1 MNAPKLNVTRSK
13 VECPIF
19 GSPIDLNYLALLTIE
34 EMLRCY
40 LFIRYEIK
48 YNKQCGKEPSFVE
61 VCNEL
66 VPKIAN
72 IWKTASI
79 PTVSRDRIVQLI
91 RKYHD
96 KYLSLIRYPKSKRNM
111 QYELKVNS
119 FKIDYSER
127 LFDIASCKCEF
138 SACKCEKSRKV
149 PIQKQKFL
157 LDQRSFRKMSTYRK
171 Y

>member
-96 KYLSLIRYPKSKRNM
+96 KYLSLIRHPKSKRNM

-119 FKIDYSER
+119 FKIDYWKDYLTLLHVNANFLHVNVKNQGKCRFKNKNFFWIKGR
-127 LFDIASCKCEF
+127 L
-138 SACKCEKSRKV
+138 EK
-149 PIQKQKFL
+149 
-157 LDQRSFRKMSTYRK
+157 
-171 Y
+171 